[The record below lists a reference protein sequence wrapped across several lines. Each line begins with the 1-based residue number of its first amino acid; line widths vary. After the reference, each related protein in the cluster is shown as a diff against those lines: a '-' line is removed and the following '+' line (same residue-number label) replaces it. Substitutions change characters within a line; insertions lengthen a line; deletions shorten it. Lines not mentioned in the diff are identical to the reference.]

1 MASKAELENAMRN
14 EILEVIRAAL
24 SEHFDL
30 DPEKQI
36 ENVSAGEITLPIC
49 DGEGNEKWPVVK
61 VSTPRGTRDGNGGY
75 IPYDGHKAAEEYR
88 EEQEDKAAKK
98 AKAAAKKE
106 AAEKE
111 KEKKRAEKQQ
121 AREAKEAL
129 AELKKVAKDV
139 NMGE

>member
-14 EILEVIRAAL
+14 EILQVIINAL

-30 DPEKQI
+30 NPETQI
-36 ENVSAGEITLPIC
+36 RFIASGEITLPLV
-49 DGEGNEKWPVVK
+49 DKERNEKWPTVK
-61 VSTPRGTRDGNGGY
+61 VATPRGTRDGNGGY
-75 IPYDGHKAAEEYR
+75 IPFDGNAAADDYAADLAET
-88 EEQEDKAAKK
+88 AAKK

-139 NMGE
+139 DMGE